1 MIAAL
6 IAVLFLGGGIENAV
20 LDYIG
25 FMRGSVNE
33 VVSDEERQAQAKTT
47 LKDMKKLT
55 SAYSKSNQKAFKT
68 LLAEMSSL
76 DTNAVA
82 IGVLWD
88 DYYQDVESYNKQMID
103 LRFELRESLT
113 RDEWEQI
120 FTDSGE

>member
-88 DYYQDVESYNKQMID
+88 DYYQDVENYNKQMID

-120 FTDSGE
+120 FSDSGE

>member
-25 FMRGSVNE
+25 FMRGSVDE

-55 SAYSKSNQKAFKT
+55 NAYSKSNQKAFKT
-68 LLAEMSSL
+68 LLAEMSNL
-76 DTNAVA
+76 DTNADA